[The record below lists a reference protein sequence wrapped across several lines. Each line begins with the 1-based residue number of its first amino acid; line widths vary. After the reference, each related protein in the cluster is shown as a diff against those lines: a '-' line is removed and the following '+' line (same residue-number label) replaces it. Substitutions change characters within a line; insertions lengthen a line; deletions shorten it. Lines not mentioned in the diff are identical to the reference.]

1 MPRRLLGNNQHCHP
15 VLSLHLRVRVV
26 HLRDRGDLPLVALG
40 EDPRWEDRRLEWVRR
55 HP

>member
-1 MPRRLLGNNQHCHP
+1 MLRRLLGNNLHCHP
-15 VLSLHLRVRVV
+15 DPSLHLGRVA